1 MSSTYKIEIADNQKK
16 YTGLRA
22 LWCEVFHDEPDFVDG
37 MYETFGA
44 YPAAGTY
51 VSEEIRGYVVLDAAG
66 EVISALT
73 CFLSGNYEG
82 RPVYTSYAICTK
94 PDMRGLGL
102 AGRLVEHVRDIVL
115 GAGGISLIS
124 PAEPSLMDFYGAH
137 GYEPHFYAIQSH
149 ALLDDEELFEFDE
162 EDDEYEK
169 FEPKFDM
176 KTLDAASYNKYREAF
191 LSVRPHVELSESF
204 LKLIY
209 EEGLQP
215 DGSGGL
221 FSING
226 GDAICALAEHP
237 SGMPMI
243 AELILNPVL
252 AELSLEIDNEI
263 ARNIALRLGTDAVLY
278 RTPGPGACQSMA
290 AGVNAETIFDE
301 DDDTEE
307 IETTYNYVNYEAY
320 YGFPI
325 D

>member
-1 MSSTYKIEIADNQKK
+1 MKNDRDFRIESADTNER
-16 YTGLRA
+16 YEGLRA
-22 LWCEVFHDEPDFVDG
+22 LWCEVFNDEPDFVNG
-37 MYETFGA
+37 MYEAFGA
-44 YPAAGTY
+44 NPDEGVYA
-51 VSEEIRGYVVLDAAG
+51 SEEIRGYAVLDAKD

-73 CFLSGNYEG
+73 CFLSGTYEG

-94 PDMRGLGL
+94 DNMRGLGL

-115 GAGGISLIS
+115 DAGGISLIS
-124 PAEPSLMDFYGAH
+124 PAEPSLIDFYGAH
-137 GYEPHFYAIQSH
+137 GYEPHFYAIQNH

-169 FEPKFDM
+169 FKPEFEM
-176 KTLDAASYNKYREAF
+176 KALDAASYNKYREAF
-191 LSVRPHVELSESF
+191 LSVRPHVELSDAF
-204 LKLIY
+204 MKLIY
-209 EEGLQP
+209 EESMQP
-215 DGSGGL
+215 DGSSGL

-252 AELSLEIDNEI
+252 SELSMEIDSEI
-263 ARNIALRLGTDAVLY
+263 ARMIALRLGTDAVLY
-278 RTPGPGACQSMA
+278 RTPGPGACQSMT
-290 AGVNAETIFDE
+290 AGLKAESLFDE
-301 DDDTEE
+301 DDEE
-307 IETTYNYVNYEAY
+307 AEMAYNYTCYEAY